1 MQPMKQN
8 FGAMPSGYLESTGIK
23 TTLYEIVEAVSE
35 EICPGEENWVPLIVS
50 HMLDS
55 GRSIPSVI

>member
-1 MQPMKQN
+1 MQQMEQN
-8 FGAMPSGYLESTGIK
+8 FGTMPSGYLESAGIK
-23 TTLYEIVEAVSE
+23 TTLYELVEAVSE

-55 GRSIPSVI
+55 GRSVPSAI